1 MADNRK
7 PKPID
12 LTDPNAPPPPPPPPM
27 PPQPGGG
34 GQSPTGAN
42 LEGVKNRVAGGST
55 GQKTATPGKPR

>member
-7 PKPID
+7 PKSID
-12 LTDPNAPPPPPPPPM
+12 LTDPNAPPPPPPM
-27 PPQPGGG
+27 SSQPGGG